1 VATTFGR
8 NELPREL
15 EPVLKKAIRLEWITL
30 GFLAVAITLVFLVI
44 GSSQAMKAAW
54 IEDLLSLAPPIAFLL
69 AVKIVNRPPSAKYP
83 YGYHRSVGVAHLV
96 AGVALLTM
104 GGFLFVDSAI
114 GLLGAEHPPIGTIQ
128 LFGNT
133 VWMGWLMIAVLALTV
148 LPPIL
153 LGRAKTE
160 LARQLH
166 NKVLY
171 ADADMNKADWMTAV
185 GSMIGVAGIG
195 VGLWWMDAVVAMFI
209 ASTIFLDGVKNLRG
223 AITDLMDTTATT
235 FDEAEPHPLIGRIDG
250 LLRNLS
256 WVKEA
261 GSRVR
266 DQGHVL
272 HVESFVVPKHG
283 RTPSLRRLEEA
294 RDRCIAL
301 DWKIQDIV
309 VVPVSELPEEVGGSA
324 RDRQSERN
332 R

>member
-1 VATTFGR
+1 MG
-8 NELPREL
+8 
-15 EPVLKKAIRLEWITL
+15 
-30 GFLAVAITLVFLVI
+30 
-44 GSSQAMKAAW
+44 
-54 IEDLLSLAPPIAFLL
+54 AFLL
-69 AVKIVNRPPSAKYP
+69 
-83 YGYHRSVGVAHLV
+83 
-96 AGVALLTM
+96 
-104 GGFLFVDSAI
+104 VDSAI
-114 GLLGAEHPPIGTIQ
+114 GLIKAEHPPIGTIQ

-133 VWMGWLMIAVLALTV
+133 VWMGWLMIAVLSLTV

-153 LGRAKTE
+153 LGRAKMK
-160 LARQLH
+160 LAKQLH

-195 VGLWWMDAVVAMFI
+195 LGLWWMDAVVAIFI
-209 ASTIFLDGVKNLRG
+209 ASTILWDGVKNMRG
-223 AITDLMDTTATT
+223 AITDLMDTRATT
-235 FDEAEPHPLIGRIDG
+235 FDDAEPHPLIEKVDSV
-250 LLRNLS
+250 LQNLR

-283 RTPSLRRLEEA
+283 WAPSLRRLEQA

-309 VVPVSELPEEVGGSA
+309 VVPVAELPEEVGGSS

>member
-1 VATTFGR
+1 MATTFGR

-15 EPVLKKAIRLEWITL
+15 EGVLKKAIRLEWITL
-30 GFLAVAITLVFLVI
+30 GFLAVAITLIFLVM

-69 AVKIVNRPPSAKYP
+69 AVKIVNRPPSAKYL

-104 GGFLFVDSAI
+104 GAFLLVDSAI
-114 GLLGAEHPPIGTIQ
+114 GLIRAEHPPIGTIQ
-128 LFGNT
+128 LFGTT
-133 VWMGWLMIAVLALTV
+133 VWLGWLMIAVLSLTV
-148 LPPIL
+148 VPPIL
-153 LGRAKTE
+153 LGRAKME
-160 LARQLH
+160 LARKLH

-185 GSMIGVAGIG
+185 GSMVGVAGIG
-195 VGLWWMDAVVAMFI
+195 LGLWWMDAAAAIFI
-209 ASTIFLDGVKNLRG
+209 ASTILSDGVKNMRG
-223 AITDLMDTTATT
+223 AITDLMDTRATT
-235 FDEAEPHPLIGRIDG
+235 FDESEPHPLIHRVDAV
-250 LLRNLS
+250 LRKLP
-256 WVKEA
+256 WVKQA

-266 DQGHVL
+266 DQGHVF

-283 RTPSLRRLEEA
+283 RAPSLRRLEAA

-309 VVPVSELPEEVGGSA
+309 VIPVAELPEEVGGSA

>member
-1 VATTFGR
+1 MATTFGR

-15 EPVLKKAIRLEWITL
+15 EGVLRKAIRLEWITL
-30 GFLAVAITLVFLVI
+30 GFLAVAITLIFLVM

-96 AGVALLTM
+96 AGVALVTM
-104 GGFLFVDSAI
+104 GAFLLVDSAI
-114 GLLGAEHPPIGTIQ
+114 GLIMAEHPPIGTIQ
-128 LFGNT
+128 LFGTT
-133 VWMGWLMIAVLALTV
+133 VWLGWLMIAVLSLTV
-148 LPPIL
+148 VPPIL
-153 LGRAKTE
+153 LGRAKME
-160 LARQLH
+160 LARKLH

-185 GSMIGVAGIG
+185 GSMVGVAGIG
-195 VGLWWMDAVVAMFI
+195 IGLWWMDAVAAIFI
-209 ASTIFLDGVKNLRG
+209 ASTILSDGVKNMRG
-223 AITDLMDTTATT
+223 AITDLMDTRATT
-235 FDEAEPHPLIGRIDG
+235 FDDAEPHPLIHRVDAV
-250 LLRNLS
+250 LRKLP
-256 WVKEA
+256 WVREA

-266 DQGHVL
+266 DQGHVF

-283 RTPSLRRLEEA
+283 RAPSLRRLEAA
-294 RDRCIAL
+294 RDRCIRL

-309 VVPVSELPEEVGGSA
+309 IVPVAELPEEVGGSA

>member
-1 VATTFGR
+1 MATTFGR

-15 EPVLKKAIRLEWITL
+15 EGVLKKAIRLEWITI
-30 GFLAVAITLVFLVI
+30 GFLAVAITLLFLVM

-54 IEDLLSLAPPIAFLL
+54 LEDLLSLAPPIAFLL

-96 AGVALLTM
+96 AGVALVSM
-104 GGFLFVDSAI
+104 GGFLLVDSAM
-114 GLLGAEHPPIGTIQ
+114 GLIKAEHPPIGTFQ
-128 LFGNT
+128 FLGNT
-133 VWMGWLMIAVLALTV
+133 VWLGWLMIGALSLTV
-148 LPPIL
+148 VPPIL
-153 LGRAKTE
+153 LGRAKME
-160 LARQLH
+160 LAKKLH

-185 GSMIGVAGIG
+185 GSMVGVAGIG
-195 VGLWWMDAVVAMFI
+195 IGLWWMDAVVAMLI
-209 ASTIFLDGVKNLRG
+209 ASGILWDGIKNMRG

-235 FDEAEPHPLIGRIDG
+235 FDQSKPHPLIGKVDS
-250 LLRNLS
+250 LLRDLS

-272 HVESFVVPKHG
+272 HVESFVVPKYG
-283 RTPSLRRLEEA
+283 RSPSLRRLEQA
-294 RDRCIAL
+294 RDRCIEL

-309 VVPVSELPEEVGGSA
+309 VVPVSELPEEVGGSS